1 MQEKLLSLLLGYELK
16 LPEVDWK
23 MIDLDPLLTLAFAG
37 ILGVV
42 IGNRVLERIRDD
54 KEKRK
59 KKKETHYP
67 ISKLID

>member
-1 MQEKLLSLLLGYELK
+1 
-16 LPEVDWK
+16 

-59 KKKETHYP
+59 KR
-67 ISKLID
+67 LITP